1 MSNPSLPSA
10 NELETIF
17 GAAGEAAPDQPGTKK
32 LGGTLERKSISEL
45 VTSRIMAMIK
55 SGYLKSGDR
64 LPTEA
69 KMCVAFGI
77 SRPPLREALKALSL
91 MGVLKSRQ
99 GGRYTV
105 TDLSPGRMVAPLNAM
120 LSVTDYNLKEHFES
134 RALIDVELTRL
145 CALNAT
151 DAQRERISQLA
162 EGGRAFFNDPAAFR
176 LLDAEFHRAINE
188 GANHQLL
195 SDLSQILYD
204 IGLDMRRFGSTL
216 PGVIEKS
223 VNQHCDVAQA
233 IVDGD
238 PQAAAASYRSHLEH
252 VSKTTVLAIQ
262 ATRRGEAPQ
271 D

>member
-1 MSNPSLPSA
+1 MPNPPLPSA
-10 NELETIF
+10 NELEAIF
-17 GAAGEAAPDQPGTKK
+17 DAASEDTSDSSGTNK

-91 MGVLKSRQ
+91 MGVLESRQ

-105 TDLSPGRMVAPLNAM
+105 TDLSPSRMVAPLNTM
-120 LSVTDYNLKEHFES
+120 LSVADYDLNEHFES
-134 RALIDVELTRL
+134 RALIDCELTRM

-151 DAQRERISQLA
+151 DAQRERILHLA
-162 EGGRAFFNDPAAFR
+162 EGGRAFYKDPAAFR
-176 LLDAEFHRAINE
+176 LLDTEFHRAINE
-188 GANHQLL
+188 GAHHGLL
-195 SDLSQILYD
+195 ADLSQILYD

-233 IVDGD
+233 IAQGD
-238 PQAAAASYRSHLEH
+238 ADAAAASYRSHLEH
-252 VSKTTVLAIQ
+252 VSKTAVLAIE
-262 ATRRGEAPQ
+262 ATQRGEIPKK
-271 D
+271 